1 MRRVVSSGRF
11 VWPVVFLV
19 VGLVLGN
26 LWPQTPLHTTA
37 TDRTDTYAIATGFLD
52 QDVEAVYW
60 LDFLTGD
67 LTAAVLGRRPG
78 TFGAVYRYNVL
89 RDLQVDP
96 TKNPKFLLV
105 TGLADVPRSG
115 GRIQPARSAVYVA
128 EITTG
133 KMAAYLVP
141 WNRSAFNAGQPIAG
155 TLQPMGVIPL
165 RAGPAGGTPAAPTLP
180 GAPGIPGAG
189 LPRP

>member
-1 MRRVVSSGRF
+1 MRRFVRPGRF
-11 VWPVVFLV
+11 AWPVIFLV
-19 VGLVLGN
+19 VGLVLGG

-37 TDRTDTYAIATGFLD
+37 TDRADTYAIATGYLD
-52 QDVEAVYW
+52 QDVEAVYF

-78 TFGAVYRYNVL
+78 MFGAVYRYNVL

-96 TKNPKFLLV
+96 TKNPKFLMV
-105 TGLADVPRSG
+105 TGLADVPRTG
-115 GRIQPARSAVYVA
+115 GRVEAARAAVYVA

-133 KMAAYLVP
+133 KVAAYLVP

-155 TLQPMGVIPL
+155 TLQLTGVP
-165 RAGPAGGTPAAPTLP
+165 GTPPLP
-180 GAPGIPGAG
+180 GR